1 MDGFGNEELY
11 SYGIS
16 VEDMEG
22 PAIYI
27 NGYINGE
34 KKVGQTISIPKATA
48 KDNLSKKCKLV
59 VYYMDGI
66 GEVHKLS
73 GETLKLTY
81 SGKYTIYYYATDEV
95 GNVSFREISFNV
107 VR

>member
-1 MDGFGNEELY
+1 MVVKDNA
-11 SYGIS
+11 IS
-16 VEDMEG
+16 G
-22 PAIYI
+22 WNAF
-27 NGYINGE
+27 
-34 KKVGQTISIPKATA
+34 
-48 KDNLSKKCKLV
+48 KDNLSKKCKLG